1 MVEFKI
7 KSSDNL
13 IEALRKVRGNVLPS
27 EEKFMRRY
35 AAETPGGV
43 EETTLDDYYVDMI
56 NDTLREIRK
65 GKVAYIFNF
74 GQVIDILRYE
84 PKARFQYEDG
94 AIAVRLP
101 RRRAEKCVRV

>member
-7 KSSDNL
+7 KNKDNL

-27 EEKFMRRY
+27 EEKFMQRHP
-35 AAETPGGV
+35 AETPGGV

-65 GKVAYIFNF
+65 GEIAYIFNI
-74 GQVIDILRYE
+74 GQIIDVLKYE
-84 PKARFQYEDG
+84 PKAQFQYEDG
-94 AIAVRLP
+94 AIAVSLTHV
-101 RRRAEKCVRV
+101 RRRKRCVS